1 MRTHY
6 RIEET
11 AGSYYFPWVNIFVTY
26 DDAKREM
33 DQAIRSG
40 RANPQRIRIVKY
52 VQTGWGP
59 PERVPIDG
67 GEVS

>member
-40 RANPQRIRIVKY
+40 RANPQRIRIVK
-52 VQTGWGP
+52 
-59 PERVPIDG
+59 
-67 GEVS
+67 

>member
-1 MRTHY
+1 
-6 RIEET
+6 
-11 AGSYYFPWVNIFVTY
+11 VNIFVTY

-33 DQAIRSG
+33 DQAVRSG

-59 PERVPIDG
+59 PERVPVDG
-67 GEVS
+67 GQVS